1 MAAWPPDQ
9 DGPSALRAWPAAG
22 RAGARLRATRRGPR
36 PAGHVVRLCLTN
48 RADPNHTAAPQ
59 RLRQVEVRS
68 RKRGTS
74 FSSTATSWGSR
85 PPKERSG

>member
-36 PAGHVVRLCLTN
+36 PAGHVVRLCL
-48 RADPNHTAAPQ
+48 
-59 RLRQVEVRS
+59 
-68 RKRGTS
+68 
-74 FSSTATSWGSR
+74 
-85 PPKERSG
+85 